1 MIIKDAN
8 GKVIGSIEFTDKE
21 LDKFN
26 NENIN
31 TAVNAIKEIALS
43 NNNVILTKSIHFH
56 DTLDNVVNSV
66 KDFNIE
72 MDLNNKCSMFHYD
85 LEKQQQ

>member
-8 GKVIGSIEFTDKE
+8 GKIIGSIEFTDKE

-43 NNNVILTKSIHFH
+43 NNNVILTKNNNFH
-56 DTLDNVVNSV
+56 NTLGNVVNSV
-66 KDFNIE
+66 RDFSME
-72 MDLNNKCSMFHYD
+72 MDNKHSMFHYD
-85 LEKQQQ
+85 LENQQQ